1 MIPKPP
7 TSRTPING
15 TPHSPKASV
24 SNPSNSE
31 NPSSNSCD
39 YTQVANI
46 FPLPILKGRVTIMD
60 KLKVKVKNLY
70 PQAHA
75 CMLAIGL
82 LACVIH
88 QHGKNSSATMAGVKR
103 GETPSI
109 TEMISITH
117 PPATHRWWQL
127 INDSSPWGSKLMSSK
142 KFISSLRVPGSM
154 PGPKPLEET
163 ILSSC
168 RWVSH
173 C

>member
-1 MIPKPP
+1 MIPRTP
-7 TSRTPING
+7 TSRTLING
-15 TPHSPKASV
+15 TPHSLKASV
-24 SNPSNSE
+24 NNPTNSE

-39 YTQVANI
+39 STQVANI

-109 TEMISITH
+109 REMISITH
-117 PPATHRWWQL
+117 PPTNH
-127 INDSSPWGSKLMSSK
+127 
-142 KFISSLRVPGSM
+142 
-154 PGPKPLEET
+154 
-163 ILSSC
+163 
-168 RWVSH
+168 
-173 C
+173 